1 MKKFTAIL
9 LAVVM
14 LFALSVSAF
23 AATNSLETDYAIGN
37 GLGVSVDLD
46 IEGMYFDYP
55 DILNTATNGY
65 YPFSFSL
72 IASDRSKVASVTVS
86 NGGSFH
92 WAYAQTPMAAM

>member
-23 AATNSLETDYAIGN
+23 AAVNSKETDYAIGD

-46 IEGMYFDYP
+46 VEGMYFDGN
-55 DILNTATNGY
+55 DILSASETGY
-65 YPFSFSL
+65 YPYSFSL
-72 IASDRSKVASVTVS
+72 IVSNRPKVASITVS

-92 WAYAQTPMAAM
+92 WPMLRTPTVTT